1 MTRYRHKSGQ
11 DKSDSILDKRYN
23 IESGERSMLLKGYE
37 KEMFRPKCNPN
48 FQSVHCVA
56 HLDQDI
62 SEVLPYLNAALGA
75 DDYVKSPPAL
85 TLRTHGKLITL
96 HARAIFVNAL
106 KDDEE
111 ADKILKWLQGEIN
124 EAWEKRGEIQPKFEA
139 RPAAKMLEILKLLP
153 RTNCG
158 KCDEPTCT
166 VFSVQATQGVRNQD
180 DCPELTH
187 ENKTKLRE
195 YLSRFDF

>member
-1 MTRYRHKSGQ
+1 
-11 DKSDSILDKRYN
+11 
-23 IESGERSMLLKGYE
+23 MLLECFK

-62 SEVLPYLNAALGA
+62 SEVLPYLNTALGA

-85 TLRTHGKLITL
+85 TLRVHGKLITL
-96 HARAIFVNAL
+96 HAREIFVNAL

-111 ADKILKWLQGEIN
+111 AEKILTWLKREIN
-124 EAWEKRGEIQPKFEA
+124 EAWEKRGEIEPKFESK
-139 RPAAKMLEILKLLP
+139 PAAKMLEILKLLP

-158 KCDEPTCT
+158 KCGEATCT
-166 VFSVQATQGVRNQD
+166 VFSVQATQGVKNQD
-180 DCPELTH
+180 DCPELTD
-187 ENKTKLRE
+187 ENKVKLQE
-195 YLSRFDF
+195 YLSRFDFEMG